1 MTECILKMGKQRQQR
16 VSDFSEVPHLGGG
29 WSRDESKASGYYP
42 FLLSLLLPVQKA
54 EKSLHG
60 NTAQPQDSVTVGPGA
75 GCDPAETDPNAAQ
88 VRPPSFRRTWPRRGY
103 SSFQGCKPCTLA
115 SVPREECS
123 AGTFSVPQLLPAL
136 RWKEAE
142 PSTVFRVSGSRGV

>member
-1 MTECILKMGKQRQQR
+1 MIFQR
-16 VSDFSEVPHLGGG
+16 SHTWGG
-29 WSRDESKASGYYP
+29 WSADESKASGYYP
-42 FLLSLLLPVQKA
+42 FLLPLLLPVQRA

-75 GCDPAETDPNAAQ
+75 RCEPAETDPNPAQ
-88 VRPPSFRRTWPRRGY
+88 VRPPSFRRTWPRRCY
-103 SSFQGCKPCTLA
+103 SSFQGYKPCTFA

-136 RWKEAE
+136 KWKEAE
-142 PSTVFRVSGSRGV
+142 PCIVFHVSGSRGV